1 MVDVRA
7 LGGRPGVEVVVPV
20 LNPHRGELPQRQ
32 IGVGWAAL
40 RALPP
45 PAAGDPTLTVI
56 EVDAALT
63 ANTVTSMPAKVMSI
77 PAACVLDGF
86 SFSSS
91 VDATSDTT
99 GIQAKKT
106 ALSDAVVYRTPTV
119 SEI

>member
-1 MVDVRA
+1 
-7 LGGRPGVEVVVPV
+7 
-20 LNPHRGELPQRQ
+20 
-32 IGVGWAAL
+32 
-40 RALPP
+40 
-45 PAAGDPTLTVI
+45 
-56 EVDAALT
+56 
-63 ANTVTSMPAKVMSI
+63 MPAKVMSI